1 MPQAYEEE
9 RATSRPYSIPVG
21 LMFGLLIASVLCLGY
36 AWLHRDPPLAVQP
49 IPAAIESLLWRTTIV
64 VAISAVVTLGSYLGG
79 GLNRLRGDWRSKF
92 FAYVSAA
99 LAILAVTGLLMLG
112 RGQTKQA
119 FDAANTAQESL
130 IPFDVTTVAKWA
142 WWCACLAVI
151 ALALVAAVG
160 HGMQPGPRPLWDSPI
175 LVGAVALVV
184 VIIAAVSI
192 LATGSPA
199 MANQTASRIDPP
211 PLNTV
216 AGDVAYRI
224 TELGSTPLPAGAG
237 FVRVIASP
245 TTGHGYSNANT
256 IEGYDG
262 ATGQRRWAYGPVDRL
277 SVLGATGI
285 GPDSVV
291 LGQVANILIGLDA
304 TTGTPL
310 WFKTGETTWDPE
322 RTTRQLSP
330 NVIVAARTTP
340 PPPGAPATSA
350 GTVWE
355 ALSARTGEVL
365 WTKEFN
371 YQCGPTAHVA
381 QNFIAVRSCEN
392 APGVVADVYDARTG
406 AATKPVQL
414 SALGVNPA
422 DIGPKRGG
430 ITIDDVTGDAILV
443 TVSIHGPERIDR
455 RFIVELT
462 DGTARQL
469 PERRAATFIDAQS
482 VLLSEF
488 RGRNELAA
496 LSILDLPTNTT
507 IPVGYSSGHIDGEA
521 GYLTVVRVGTQW
533 WTLVPGDQS
542 AKTYN
547 FTAPLRSIDASGAT
561 RQYPSPCAEVSQPPR
576 LTIAA
581 GALIVNCGRSE
592 FPAIR

>member
-1 MPQAYEEE
+1 
-9 RATSRPYSIPVG
+9 
-21 LMFGLLIASVLCLGY
+21 MFGLLIASVLCLGY
-36 AWLHRDPPLAVQP
+36 AWLHRDPPLALQP
-49 IPAAIESLLWRTTIV
+49 NPAAIESLLWRTTTV
-64 VAISAVVTLGSYLGG
+64 VAISAVVILGSYLLG

-99 LAILAVTGLLMLG
+99 LVILAVTGLLMLG
-112 RGQTKQA
+112 RGQTKEA
-119 FDAANTAQESL
+119 FDAANTAQQSL
-130 IPFDVTTVAKWA
+130 IAFDVTTVAKWA

-160 HGMQPGPRPLWDSPI
+160 HAMRPGPRPLWDSPI
-175 LVGAVALVV
+175 LSGAVAVVVV
-184 VIIAAVSI
+184 VIVAVSL
-192 LATGSPA
+192 LATRSPA
-199 MANQTASRIDPP
+199 MANLTASPIDPP

-224 TELGSTPLPAGAG
+224 TEAGSPPLPAGAG
-237 FVRVIASP
+237 FVRVIPSP
-245 TTGHGYSNANT
+245 TTSHGYSNATT

-262 ATGQRRWAYGPVDRL
+262 ATGQRRWAYGPADEL

-310 WFKTGETTWDPE
+310 WFKTGDTTWDPE
-322 RTTRQLSP
+322 RTTSQLSP
-330 NVIVAARTTP
+330 NVIVAARPTP
-340 PPPGAPATSA
+340 APPGAPATSG

-355 ALSARTGEVL
+355 ALSPRTGEVL
-365 WTKEFN
+365 WTKEFG
-371 YQCGPTAHVA
+371 YQCAPAAHVA
-381 QNFIAVRSCEN
+381 HDFIAVRSCES

-414 SALGVNPA
+414 SALRVNPA
-422 DIGPKRGG
+422 DIGPNRGG

-443 TVSIHGPERIDR
+443 TVSIYGPEGIDR
-455 RFIVELT
+455 RFIVELA
-462 DGTARQL
+462 DGAARQL
-469 PERRAATFIDAQS
+469 PERRAATFIDTES

-488 RGRNELAA
+488 RGRNEPTA

-507 IPVGYSSGHIDGEA
+507 IPIGYSSGQIDGEA

-533 WTLVPGDQS
+533 WTHVPADQS
-542 AKTYN
+542 ATTYN
-547 FTAPLRSIDASGAT
+547 FTAPLRSIDPSGAS
-561 RQYPSPCAEVSQPPR
+561 RQYPSPCPEVSQPPR
-576 LTIAA
+576 VTVAA
-581 GALIVNCGRSE
+581 GVLIVNCGRAE